1 MLTIIYFFNSA
12 ESNFVIF
19 VTMRI
24 SFAKISALP
33 ISVEKIWILQIW
45 AIHKNN
51 SCSKSKNVPNK

>member
-1 MLTIIYFFNSA
+1 
-12 ESNFVIF
+12 
-19 VTMRI
+19 MRI

-33 ISVEKIWILQIW
+33 ISVEKTWILQIW